1 MRMVT
6 ADPGLAGSGDGGWS
20 LQMEIE
26 DASL

>member
-6 ADPGLAGSGDGGWS
+6 ADPGIADSGDGGS
-20 LQMEIE
+20 LRQMEIE